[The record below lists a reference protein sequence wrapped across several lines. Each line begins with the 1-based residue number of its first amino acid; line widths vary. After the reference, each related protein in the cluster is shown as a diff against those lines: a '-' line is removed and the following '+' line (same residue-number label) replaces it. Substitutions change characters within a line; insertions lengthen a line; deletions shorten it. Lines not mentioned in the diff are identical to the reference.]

1 MHELSLS
8 RQIAAIVE
16 RAADGRPVRE
26 VELDVGHLR
35 QVVPETLE
43 YCWGLVVGG
52 GPLDGAALRIRRIEA
67 VVACRECGA
76 STTLRGIPM
85 IRCGTCGAAAVDVVS
100 GEEFLVRSIEVG
112 DADPTDGESPTTKE

>member
-8 RQIAAIVE
+8 RSIAAIVE
-16 RAADGRPVRE
+16 RAAGGRPVLE
-26 VELDVGHLR
+26 VTLDVGHLR

-67 VVACRECGA
+67 VVVCRDCAA
-76 STTLRGIPM
+76 STTLGGIPM
-85 IRCGTCGAAAVDVVS
+85 IRCDGCGSAAVDVVS
-100 GEEFLVRSIEVG
+100 GEEFLVASIEVA
-112 DADPTDGESPTTKE
+112 DAASAEQAHP